1 MVNEIIC
8 PFIIDDFNLSDDE
21 LKKVEIAVVL
31 INAELGRKKKEK
43 LNSIGKLYYP
53 FYLVPI
59 TRNIGLLFDG
69 LKLFSEKVRLK
80 DIETILKMDPE
91 TKLGDPNMDGFIDQ
105 VKDFSKQIENIT
117 RSRGEKINL
126 EGLINEGLTNDLE
139 PFIKKIEMSTE
150 EIIKIECII
159 NEKDTLKLSE
169 PFKKVFDLKLGRFL
183 DYELKIIDAI
193 NSSLLNIYSKYK
205 EIIEDYNTNIKILRE
220 IVDSVNSS
228 TTIDEIEKYQKNF
241 EQKYLEIDK
250 ERNEKLNALDKK
262 EKSLYNSKEK
272 LHESYNSL
280 VKYVMELQKEIED
293 LGMIL
298 SNELNID
305 IIEPTLIYLPIYYVE
320 FIEKKPRYY
329 YIPPLYLHEKKKTTQ
344 IIEYSKS
351 FKDFNS
357 ILSKKYGKYLVQI
370 SSQSE
375 TVNILEN
382 KENLRQLF
390 YEGIQFIGG
399 KKWLDSST
407 YIKVMDFFNPFFNG

>member
-1 MVNEIIC
+1 MR
-8 PFIIDDFNLSDDE
+8 P
-21 LKKVEIAVVL
+21 KVKPIL
-31 INAELGRKKKEK
+31 I
-43 LNSIGKLYYP
+43 
-53 FYLVPI
+53 
-59 TRNIGLLFDG
+59 
-69 LKLFSEKVRLK
+69 
-80 DIETILKMDPE
+80 
-91 TKLGDPNMDGFIDQ
+91 
-105 VKDFSKQIENIT
+105 
-117 RSRGEKINL
+117 
-126 EGLINEGLTNDLE
+126 
-139 PFIKKIEMSTE
+139 
-150 EIIKIECII
+150 
-159 NEKDTLKLSE
+159 
-169 PFKKVFDLKLGRFL
+169 
-183 DYELKIIDAI
+183 
-193 NSSLLNIYSKYK
+193 
-205 EIIEDYNTNIKILRE
+205 
-220 IVDSVNSS
+220 
-228 TTIDEIEKYQKNF
+228 
-241 EQKYLEIDK
+241 
-250 ERNEKLNALDKK
+250 NALDKK

-329 YIPPLYLHEKKKTTQ
+329 YIPPLYLYEKKKTTQ